1 MTLWAIV
8 PVKPIRRGK
17 SRLAKVLSESERA
30 DLNWRLLNHTLKV
43 LCSVREIGRV
53 LVVSRDPEALA
64 LARDFG
70 ALTLQEEGV
79 PKLNTAL
86 KRATL
91 FLHQYT
97 LRSILILPVDLPLLS
112 SDDIRQVIASDP
124 GPPGVVIVPDRHRQ
138 GTNVLLVDPPGFL
151 EYEYGPG
158 SFERH
163 CECARRVNARLHVVD
178 LPALALD
185 IDCPDDLELIQQMNK
200 DWKEVL

>member
-30 DLNWRLLNHTLKV
+30 DLNWRLLNRTLKV
-43 LCSVREIGRV
+43 LSSVREIGRV

-64 LARDFG
+64 LARDYG
-70 ALTLQEEGV
+70 ALTLQEEGE

-91 FLHQYT
+91 FLRQYT
-97 LRSILILPVDLPLLS
+97 LRSLLILPVDLPLLS
-112 SDDIRQVIASDP
+112 PDDIRQVIAADP
-124 GPPGVVIVPDRHRQ
+124 GPPGVVIVPDRHHQ
-138 GTNVLLVDPPGFL
+138 GTNMLLVDPPGFL

-163 CECARRVNARLHVVD
+163 CERARLVKARLKVVE
-178 LPALALD
+178 LPSLALD
-185 IDCPDDLELIQQMNK
+185 IDNPDDLDLIQQINK
-200 DWKEVL
+200 DWKDVL

>member
-17 SRLAKVLSESERA
+17 SRLSKVLSESDRA

-43 LCSVREIGRV
+43 LSSVREISRV

-64 LARDFG
+64 LARDYG
-70 ALTLQEEGV
+70 ALTLQEEGE

-91 FLHQYT
+91 FLRQYT

-112 SDDIRQVIASDP
+112 PDDVRQVIAADP
-124 GPPGVVIVPDRHRQ
+124 GPPGVVIAPDRNHQ
-138 GTNVLLVDPPGFL
+138 GTNMLLVDPPGFL

-163 CECARRVNARLHVVD
+163 CERARRMNARLKVIE
-178 LPALALD
+178 LPSLALD
-185 IDCPDDLELIQQMNK
+185 IDNPDDLDFIQQINK

>member
-1 MTLWAIV
+1 VTLWAIV

-70 ALTLQEEGV
+70 AQTLQEEGD

-91 FLHQYT
+91 FLRQYT
-97 LRSILILPVDLPLLS
+97 LRSLLILPVDLPLLS
-112 SDDIRQVIASDP
+112 PDDIRLVIASDP
-124 GPPGVVIVPDRHRQ
+124 GPPGVVIVPDRHHQ

-151 EYEYGPG
+151 DYEYGPG

-163 CECARRVNARLHVVD
+163 CERARCLNARLKVVE
-178 LPALALD
+178 LPSLALD
-185 IDCPDDLELIQQMNK
+185 IDSPDDLDLIQKMNK

>member
-17 SRLAKVLSESERA
+17 SRLAKVLSENERA
-30 DLNWRLLNHTLKV
+30 DLNWHLLNHTLKV
-43 LCSVREIGRV
+43 LCSMREIGRV

-64 LARDFG
+64 LARDHG
-70 ALTLQEEGV
+70 ALTLQEEGD

-91 FLHQYT
+91 FLRQYT

-112 SDDIRQVIASDP
+112 PDDIRQVIASDP

-138 GTNVLLVDPPGFL
+138 GTNALLVDPPGFL

-163 CECARRVNARLHVVD
+163 CERARRVNARLKVIE

-185 IDCPDDLELIQQMNK
+185 IDCPEDLDLIQQMNK